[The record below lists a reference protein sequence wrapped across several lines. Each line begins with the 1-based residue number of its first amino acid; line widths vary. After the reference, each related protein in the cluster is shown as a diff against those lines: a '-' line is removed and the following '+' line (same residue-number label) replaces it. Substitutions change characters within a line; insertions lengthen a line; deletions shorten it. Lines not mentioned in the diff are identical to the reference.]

1 MIFNDVDFYFV
12 TDSQLSKKGIFSD
25 VNDALKAG
33 CKIIQYRE
41 KNIDFNKM
49 VYEAKH
55 LKKKCN
61 GKAIFLIN
69 DRLDVALAVEADG
82 IHIGK
87 SDVSFKDARKSLG
100 NNKIIGLSV
109 DNVKEAIDAEVAGA
123 NYIGL
128 GPIFKTFTKKDAGN
142 PCGIKMLKNVRKNIK
157 IPIVAIGGITKKNVA
172 EVIRNGADAVASVS
186 AVIGS
191 DDVYREVNDFIKI
204 IRECKNYDSNGNG

>member
-157 IPIVAIGGITKKNVA
+157 IPIVAIGGITKKNIA

-191 DDVYREVNDFIKI
+191 DDVYGEVNDFINI
-204 IRECKNYDSNGNG
+204 IRECKKL

>member
-204 IRECKNYDSNGNG
+204 IRECKKL

>member
-1 MIFNDVDFYFV
+1 MFNDVDFYFI

-109 DNVKEAIDAEVAGA
+109 DNVKEAIDAEAAGA

-191 DDVYREVNDFIKI
+191 DDVYGEVNDFINI
-204 IRECKNYDSNGNG
+204 IRECKKL

>member
-1 MIFNDVDFYFV
+1 MMFNDVDFYFI

-109 DNVKEAIDAEVAGA
+109 DNVKEAIDAEFAGA

-191 DDVYREVNDFIKI
+191 DDVYREVNDFINI
-204 IRECKNYDSNGNG
+204 IRECKKL

>member
-1 MIFNDVDFYFV
+1 MMFNDVDFYFI

-87 SDVSFKDARKSLG
+87 SDVSFKDARKFLG

-109 DNVKEAIDAEVAGA
+109 DNVKEAVDAEAAGV

-157 IPIVAIGGITKKNVA
+157 IPIVAIGGITKENVA
-172 EVIRNGADAVASVS
+172 DVIRNGADAVASIS
-186 AVIGS
+186 AVISS
-191 DDVYREVNDFIKI
+191 DDVYREVNDFINI
-204 IRECKNYDSNGNG
+204 IRGCKNYDSDGNG

>member
-1 MIFNDVDFYFV
+1 MMFNDVDFYFI

-41 KNIDFNKM
+41 KNIDFNRM
-49 VYEAKH
+49 VSEAKH

-69 DRLDVALAVEADG
+69 DRIDVALAVKADG

-109 DNVKEAIDAEVAGA
+109 DNVKEAIDAEFAGA

-204 IRECKNYDSNGNG
+204 IRECKKL

>member
-1 MIFNDVDFYFV
+1 MMFSDIDFYFI
-12 TDSQLSKKGIFSD
+12 TDSQLSKKGIFCD
-25 VNDALKAG
+25 VDDALKAG

-41 KNIDFNKM
+41 KNIDFNNM

-100 NNKIIGLSV
+100 NSRIIGLSV
-109 DNVKEAIDAEVAGA
+109 DNVKEAVDAEFAGA

-142 PCGIKMLKNVRKNIK
+142 PCGIKMLKNVRKKIK
-157 IPIVAIGGITKKNVA
+157 IPIVAIGGITKENVA
-172 EVIRNGADAVASVS
+172 DVIRNGADAVASVS

-191 DDVYREVNDFIKI
+191 DDVYREVNDFINI
-204 IRECKNYDSNGNG
+204 VRECKKL